1 MTFDKYLSYAE
12 ESRNYSGA
20 EMLVAEIGY
29 GEYVHYSP
37 KNWARV
43 CEIIY
48 AAARG
53 DVKTITG
60 DMSARAFALRYG
72 IAPRTV
78 QGWLTKHAIQPP
90 FALALGYAVIGNVE
104 EDIA

>member
-12 ESRNYSGA
+12 ESRNYSCA
-20 EMLVAEIGY
+20 EMLMAEIGY
-29 GEYVHYSP
+29 GEDVHYSP
-37 KNWARV
+37 ENRVRV

-53 DVKTITG
+53 DVKTIIG

-90 FALALGYAVIGNVE
+90 FSLALGYAVIGNI
-104 EDIA
+104 EDGIA